1 MDDRSQP
8 GERRAGTYEQASPF
22 YRPLW
27 RRIAITAGVAGWL
40 AFEIYNNSG
49 LWIAVACAM
58 LGYAIWTFF
67 LSWPKTPDDT
77 SK

>member
-1 MDDRSQP
+1 MDDRSQ
-8 GERRAGTYEQASPF
+8 GEQQKARTYEQASPF

-27 RRIAITAGVAGWL
+27 RRIAITAGVAAWL